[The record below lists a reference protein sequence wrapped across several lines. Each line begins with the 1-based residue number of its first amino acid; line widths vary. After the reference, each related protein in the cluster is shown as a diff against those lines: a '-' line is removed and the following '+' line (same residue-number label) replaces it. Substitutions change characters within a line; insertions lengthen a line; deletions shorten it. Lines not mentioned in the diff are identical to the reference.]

1 MNKFVAT
8 IFVFLSI
15 AVFDSSAQAVE
26 RPPQFVAIAF
36 DNCTE
41 LERWQE
47 LSDFAGELNKDGDRI
62 HLTFFVSGINYLA
75 DDKRNLYQG
84 PHQRRGASNINFGGS
99 AADVEKRI
107 AFINDLHARGHEIA
121 SHAVGH
127 FDGRGWSA
135 ADWQQEF
142 ASYAELVDNAGRN
155 NGFPEGVKLAFPAS
169 AVIGFR
175 APYLSTSPGL
185 YAALRER
192 GFRYD
197 TSITGDPSLWP
208 EKKDGLWRFN
218 LGEIKLHRSKRHT
231 LSMDYNFFIVQAFGL
246 DNSSTRAPHRDEMLE
261 TYIDYFKANYS
272 GNRAPIDIGHHFFNY
287 HGGAYNEALKAF
299 ARAVCGLPEVR
310 CTTYAALADFMDML
324 DPANLEAYRKGDFEH
339 RAAPE
344 IDISNAFARS
354 SKP

>member
-1 MNKFVAT
+1 MSKFAAAIPAFFVA
-8 IFVFLSI
+8 
-15 AVFDSSAQAVE
+15 AVFGAPAHAVD
-26 RPPQFVAIAF
+26 RPPQYIAIAF

-47 LSDFAGELNKDGDRI
+47 LSDFATELNKGGDKI
-62 HLTFFVSGINYLA
+62 HFTFFVSGINYLA
-75 DDKRNLYQG
+75 NDKRNLYEA

-99 AADVEKRI
+99 AEEVERRI
-107 AFINDLHARGHEIA
+107 TFINDFHARGHEIA

-127 FDGRGWSA
+127 FDGRTWST
-135 ADWQQEF
+135 ADWQKEF
-142 ASYAELVDNAGRN
+142 ASYADFVDNAGRN
-155 NGFPEGVKLAFPAS
+155 NGLPESVKLAFLAS
-169 AVIGFR
+169 AVTGFR

-185 YAALRER
+185 YPALRER

-197 TSITGDPSLWP
+197 TSSTSEASFWP

-218 LGEIKLHRSKRHT
+218 LADLKLHRSKRHT

-246 DNSSTRAPHRDEMLE
+246 DNSSTRTQHRDEMLE

-310 CTTYAALADFMDML
+310 CTTYAGLADFMDKL
-324 DPANLEAYRKGDFEH
+324 DPAMLEAYRKGDFEH
-339 RAAPE
+339 RPAPD
-344 IDISNAFARS
+344 IDISNAFARA
-354 SKP
+354 KP

>member
-1 MNKFVAT
+1 MNKITAA
-8 IFVFLSI
+8 LSAFFAAAACGAPAH
-15 AVFDSSAQAVE
+15 AVD

-47 LSDFAGELNKDGDRI
+47 LSDFAGELNKNGDRI
-62 HLTFFVSGINYLA
+62 HFTFFVSGINYLA
-75 DDKRNLYQG
+75 DDKRNLYQA

-99 AADVEKRI
+99 AEEVEKRI

-127 FDGRGWSA
+127 FDGRTWSA

-142 ASYAELVDNAGRN
+142 ASYADLVDNAARN
-155 NGFPEGVKLAFPAS
+155 NGLPETVKLAFPAS

-175 APYLSTSPGL
+175 APYLSNGSGL
-185 YAALRER
+185 YQALRGS

-197 TSITGDPSLWP
+197 TSNTGDPALWP
-208 EKKDGLWRFN
+208 EKKDGLWWFN
-218 LGEIKLHRSKRHT
+218 LGELKLHRSKRST
-231 LSMDYNFFIVQAFGL
+231 LSMDYNFFIVQSFGL
-246 DNSSTRAPHRDEMLE
+246 DNSSTRAQHRDEMLE

-310 CTTYAALADFMDML
+310 CTTYAALADFMDKL
-324 DPANLEAYRKGDFEH
+324 DPATLEAYRKGDFEH

-344 IDISNAFARS
+344 IDISNAFS
-354 SKP
+354 PSKR

>member
-1 MNKFVAT
+1 MSKFAAA
-8 IFVFLSI
+8 ILVFLVAAACS
-15 AVFDSSAQAVE
+15 SSAHAVD
-26 RPPQFVAIAF
+26 RPPQFIVIAF

-47 LSDFAGELNKDGDRI
+47 LSDFAGALNKDGDRI
-62 HLTFFVSGINYLA
+62 HFTFFVSGINYLA
-75 DDKRNLYQG
+75 DDKRNLYQA

-99 AADVEKRI
+99 AEEVEKRI
-107 AFINDLHARGHEIA
+107 AFINDLYARGHEIA

-127 FDGRGWSA
+127 FDGRTWSA

-142 ASYAELVDNAGRN
+142 ASYADLVDNAGRN
-155 NGFPEGVKLAFPAS
+155 NGLPETVKLAFPAS

-175 APYLSTSPGL
+175 APYLSNGPGL
-185 YAALRER
+185 YQALRGS

-197 TSITGDPSLWP
+197 TSNTGDPSLWP

-218 LGEIKLHRSKRHT
+218 LAELKLHRSKRST
-231 LSMDYNFFIVQAFGL
+231 LSMDYNFFIVQSFGL
-246 DNSSTRAPHRDEMLE
+246 DNSSTRAQHRDEMLE

-299 ARAVCGLPEVR
+299 ARTVCGLPEVR
-310 CTTYAALADFMDML
+310 CATYAALADFMDKA
-324 DPANLEAYRKGDFEH
+324 DPATLEAYRKGDFEH

-344 IDISNAFARS
+344 IDISNAFAH